1 MYAKL
6 ADIGYPDVKAEDV
19 IYTIMMRLDHMHNML
34 VRKTSLKQ
42 RDLSRSVA
50 PFIQTSLKQTYL
62 DCSLEKGKGMFQ
74 RIKDRVY
81 ADIYV
86 LKDTVFRTA
95 IDEVT
100 KGLESLK
107 VIVHTVTDISLEMLR
122 ENINEPVSEKTSN
135 LGSDQVR
142 HKPGCTVTEAG

>member
-19 IYTIMMRLDHMHNML
+19 IYTIMMRLDHMHNTL
-34 VRKTSLKQ
+34 VRETSLKQ

-50 PFIQTSLKQTYL
+50 PFIQTSLKRTYL

-86 LKDTVFRTA
+86 LKDTVFCTA

-100 KGLESLK
+100 KGLESLM
-107 VIVHTVTDISLEMLR
+107 VIVHTVTLHPKLI
-122 ENINEPVSEKTSN
+122 
-135 LGSDQVR
+135 
-142 HKPGCTVTEAG
+142 